1 MTVYAISAMKV
12 NAGRRA
18 IGAAC
23 VAAGLLCAS
32 FFQGAFA
39 GSVSGAMDVRL
50 QLEPSCDFIT
60 GDMDDALLDFGSTAG
75 GGQLPLDG
83 IAVSTKNRAVIHI
96 ACSSSYTGVNAPVLT
111 VDYGLHARGSQRYLQ
126 GPHNESIAYNLYA
139 DPARHVPLDPTAPL
153 QLVIPTAGVITAIP
167 IYGRIPLLGDPA
179 AGRYTDVVWLTLS
192 Y

>member
-1 MTVYAISAMKV
+1 MKV
-12 NAGRRA
+12 KASRRY

-23 VAAGLLCAS
+23 AVAGIFCMS

-39 GSVSGAMDVRL
+39 GSVNGAMEVRL

-60 GDMDDALLDFGSTAG
+60 GNMGDALLDFGSTAG

-83 IAVSTKNRAVIHI
+83 IAVSTKSHALIHI
-96 ACSSSYTGVNAPVLT
+96 ACSSSYTGANAPVLT
-111 VDYGLHARGSQRYLQ
+111 VDYGLHAQGSQRYLL
-126 GPHNESIAYNLYA
+126 GPHDERIAYDLYA
-139 DPARHVPLDPTAPL
+139 DPARHVPLDSTTPL
-153 QLVIPTAGVITAIP
+153 QLLIPTAGVITAIP

>member
-1 MTVYAISAMKV
+1 MKV
-12 NAGRRA
+12 KASRRY

-23 VAAGLLCAS
+23 AVTGIICMS

-39 GSVSGAMDVRL
+39 GSVNGALEVRL

-60 GDMDDALLDFGSTAG
+60 GSMDDALLDFGRTAG
-75 GGQLPLDG
+75 SGQLPLDE
-83 IAVSTKNRAVIHI
+83 IALSTKDRAVVHI

-111 VDYGLHARGSQRYLQ
+111 VDYGLHAQGSQRYLL
-126 GPHNESIAYNLYA
+126 GPRSERIAYNLYA
-139 DPARHVPLDPTAPL
+139 DPARHIPLDPTAPL
-153 QLVIPTAGVITAIP
+153 QLLIPTAGVITAIP
-167 IYGRIPLLGDPA
+167 IYGRIPFLRDPA